1 MKERLLKILTAAAVI
16 SMTVAGFEKP
26 ASAQEI
32 LLTGP
37 LAGAE
42 AVRKQRLYREGRFEF
57 APSATFTLLDE
68 YKRQILVGARL
79 NYNITDWL
87 AIGAWGGFSPDP
99 LKLDAALSE
108 EIQDLNET
116 RQQETADAGGPSQE
130 HSLTSVNIS
139 RDFTQQL
146 GTIDWIAS
154 PQITL
159 VPFRGKI
166 ALFQA
171 VYVDTDFYVFGG
183 PAFVGLKEREECA
196 RGSCGPGFNNPGT
209 QDFKMTSD
217 MKIAPAFGGGFQF
230 YMSSWAALGIEWRG
244 IPFARNVGGFD
255 NHGEGPDDEFPDLAV
270 NDDDQE
276 FRFNQFITV
285 SFGMS
290 LPFDYSVSE

>member
-1 MKERLLKILTAAAVI
+1 MKERLLKVLTAAAVV
-16 SMTVAGFEKP
+16 SMTVVSFERT
-26 ASAQEI
+26 ANAQEI

-42 AVRKQRLYREGRFEF
+42 SVRKQRLYREGRFEI

-68 YKRQILVGARL
+68 YKRQILVGGRI
-79 NYNITDWL
+79 NYNFTDWL
-87 AIGAWGGFSPDP
+87 AIGVWGGFSPEP
-99 LKLDAALSE
+99 LKLDTALTE

-116 RQQETADAGGPSQE
+116 RQAETGNSPPSQE

-139 RDFTQQL
+139 NDFSKQL

-166 ALFQA
+166 AIFQS
-171 VYVDTDFYVFGG
+171 VYVDTDFYLFGG
-183 PAFVGLKEREECA
+183 PAFVGLNERQECE
-196 RGSCGPGFNNPGT
+196 RGECGSGFNTPGT
-209 QDFKMTSD
+209 DEFPMTSD
-217 MKIAPAFGGGFQF
+217 MKIAPAFGVGFQF
-230 YMSSWAALGIEWRG
+230 YMSRWAALGLEWRG

-255 NHGEGPDDEFPDLAV
+255 NHGEGPDGDFPDLAV
-270 NDDDQE
+270 NGDDQE

-285 SFGMS
+285 SFGVS
-290 LPFDYSVSE
+290 LPFDYAISE